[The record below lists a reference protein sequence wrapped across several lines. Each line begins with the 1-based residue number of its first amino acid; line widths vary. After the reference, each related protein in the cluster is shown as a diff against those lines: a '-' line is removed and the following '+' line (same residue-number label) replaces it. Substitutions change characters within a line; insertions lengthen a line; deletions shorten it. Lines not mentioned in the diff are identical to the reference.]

1 MPLFTQEFCEKV
13 REEAEYSKSWTTD
26 RHEFYPTTDMLL
38 ETIAMDRIYY
48 EVLKEYVIPAS
59 VYAFQLDGVGWDVM
73 TSEDFL
79 AKYVPDA
86 QGHLSLHHDASNITA
101 LVTLSNFEE
110 YEGGGTYFSHQKK
123 LIKEKQGYVS
133 IHPGNI
139 THKHGARA
147 TTKGTRYIIVSFM
160 KNAHIMK

>member
-1 MPLFTQEFCEKV
+1 
-13 REEAEYSKSWTTD
+13 
-26 RHEFYPTTDMLL
+26 MLL